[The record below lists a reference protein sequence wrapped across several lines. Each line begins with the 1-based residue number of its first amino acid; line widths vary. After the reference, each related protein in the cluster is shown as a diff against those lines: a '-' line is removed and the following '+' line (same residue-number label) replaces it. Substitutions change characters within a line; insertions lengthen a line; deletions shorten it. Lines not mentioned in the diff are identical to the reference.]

1 MLCKGENMPQQA
13 PITSYNPNSRRTWL
27 EWIMNAPAELIAGKP
42 ELIHMLHPFTENQGS
57 ILDYLLESGKEQ
69 LQNPYKGFE
78 PIKQSALS
86 SFFQEI
92 VPALS
97 ERFSASGSNASSS
110 PVLHSQLSGA
120 GASLAERLAAMQASY
135 GQQERGNALS
145 QLQLGLNPRTQFLHS
160 PSTGG
165 LAHAAAGI
173 GGDVL
178 GKYLSNRFLP

>member
-1 MLCKGENMPQQA
+1 
-13 PITSYNPNSRRTWL
+13 
-27 EWIMNAPAELIAGKP
+27 MNAPAELVAGKP
-42 ELIHMLHPFTENQGS
+42 ELIHMLQPFTENQAS
-57 ILDYLLESGKEQ
+57 VLDYLLESGKGQ
-69 LQNPYKGFE
+69 LQDPYKGFE

-92 VPALS
+92 VPALF

-145 QLQLGLNPRTQFLHS
+145 QLQLGTY
-160 PSTGG
+160 
-165 LAHAAAGI
+165 
-173 GGDVL
+173 L
-178 GKYLSNRFLP
+178 GNRFLA